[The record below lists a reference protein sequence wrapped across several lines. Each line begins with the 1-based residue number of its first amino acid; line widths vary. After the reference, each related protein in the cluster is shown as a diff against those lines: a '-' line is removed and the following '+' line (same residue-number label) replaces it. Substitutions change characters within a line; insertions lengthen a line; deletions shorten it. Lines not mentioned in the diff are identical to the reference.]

1 MKIKNNDSSV
11 LILETGTNNEKC
23 PRLEFRRKDSTISTS
38 SIHMDSYGLVISNS
52 IESTTP
58 GGGITFQTGGTNRG
72 FYNAISRFQ
81 ITKDGNLLPKTNK
94 TYNIGSDGK
103 KIKDVHVSGLFVS
116 DSIILG
122 EVPFKTIKSTGGDL
136 SIFIGSSVPK
146 IDKSNAKSNIA
157 IGDSALYNNTS
168 GGHNNAF
175 GSYALKK
182 NTTGSRNNAFGYGAL
197 YNNETGNNNIAI
209 GDSALYNNESGDGN
223 VAHGSQV
230 GDTLTT
236 GDSNVIIGS
245 KADVSAASAKNQIV
259 IGAGAKGMGD
269 STVVLGDSLTIKST
283 YLHGDIN
290 INRKYTIP
298 KVDGNKGNV
307 LKTDGEGT
315 VSWDSTSIDDLH
327 DVLLKD
333 SSLFLGTEPQ
343 SINNARHNTAIGIKV
358 FNNVTDGKNNTIMG
372 FNAASTLTTGDSNV
386 VIGYEANVNNANAL
400 NRIVIGARAIGFRDS
415 TVVLGD
421 SLSIQETFL
430 HGNININREYILPK
444 TPGTSGQILKYPTSG
459 KTLEWGEAT
468 GSIRINNLV
477 DAKTED
483 SSIYIGTVPSGTIST
498 STRPLRNTAIGI
510 DSLKSVDSGMFN
522 VANGFQAL
530 YSNTKGSFNVAN
542 GFRALYSNTTG
553 YNNVANGYR
562 VLYNNTTGNDNIANG
577 TNALSSNTTG
587 DANIA
592 NGTNALFSNTTGYY
606 NVANGPNALY
616 TNTTGYCNTASG
628 YRALYTNTTGILN
641 LAIGCTTLDVNTTG
655 SRNIGLG
662 TSSLAFNTKGHGNV
676 GVGYRSLFYNNY
688 GSTDSVGIVLSAGT
702 LWNNNTPTY
711 SKYGNIGIGTRA
723 LYSNETGNNNIGLGT
738 STMDSTTTGGSNVA
752 IGHGTMRNN
761 TTGSHNTVIGFRAGD
776 SIITGDNNIIIGNRA
791 RVDNTDAQG
800 QIVIGAGAKGMED
813 YSVVLGDSFT
823 IQRTYLHGTVNIDR
837 KYILPSTAGTGGQ
850 VLKYP
855 NTGKTLIWADDVTGV
870 GGGTSTFRGLT
881 DTPGAYGISG
891 QILTTNG
898 SAISWQTPTSVT
910 ELNDLSDIL
919 VQDSSIYIGTV
930 PSGTNSTSARPLR
943 NTAIGID
950 SLKSVT
956 NGMFN
961 VANGFQALY
970 SNTTGYNN
978 VANGYRVLYNN
989 TTGYNNVANGSY
1001 ALYWNTTGED
1011 NVASGKDALYSNTTG
1026 YNNVASGWYAL
1037 RNNTTGINNTASGSA
1052 TLEDNT
1058 TGNGNT
1064 ALGSFALCW
1073 NTTGSYNT
1081 AIGRVT
1087 LSSNITGSYNIGLG
1101 TSALAINTKGHG
1113 NIGVGYRSLFN
1124 NGWFSSDSIGFVL
1137 SAGSVRDNNTPLYS
1151 KYGNIGIGLR
1161 AIYSNKTGNNN
1172 IGIGTSTMDSTTT
1185 GGSNVAIGHGTM
1197 RNNTTGGNNTVM
1209 GFRAGDSII
1218 TGNYNVVIGNRARV
1232 DNTDAQG
1239 QIVIGAR
1246 AKGMEDYS
1254 VVLGD
1259 SLTIQKTY
1267 LHGTVN
1273 IDRKYIL
1280 PSTAGTSGQV
1290 LKYPAAGKTL
1300 EWVTRG
1306 NLDSL
1311 IINNT
1316 EVDLT
1321 SGSAIDLTKFA
1332 TGFKTTAA
1340 ETATLGTGTEGQI
1353 ITLYM
1358 HTYGGNMVVI
1368 VTNPGWKG
1376 LGTGTITFNAIG
1388 QICKLQYL
1396 DSKWFAISTSTVA
1409 FA

>member
-11 LILETGTNNEKC
+11 LILETGTNNDKC

-38 SIHMDSYGLVISNS
+38 SIHMDSYGLVLSNS

-103 KIKDVHVSGLFVS
+103 KIKGLFVS

-122 EVPFKTIKSTGGDL
+122 EVPFKTIKSTEGDL

-182 NTTGSRNNAFGYGAL
+182 NTTGSRNNALGSNAL
-197 YNNETGNNNIAI
+197 YNNTTGGQNNALGSN
-209 GDSALYNNESGDGN
+209 ALYNNTTGGQNNAFGSNALYNNDSGDGN
-223 VAHGSQV
+223 VAHGYQV

-333 SSLFLGTEPQ
+333 SSVFLGTEPQ

-358 FNNVTDGKNNTIMG
+358 FNNVTNGKNNTIIG

-386 VIGYEANVNNANAL
+386 VIGYEADVDNADAL
-400 NRIVIGARAIGFRDS
+400 NRIVIGSRAIGFSDS

-468 GSIRINNLV
+468 GSISINNLV

-498 STRPLRNTAIGI
+498 SARPLRNTAVGI
-510 DSLKSVDSGMFN
+510 DSLRNNTTGQYN
-522 VANGFQAL
+522 VGFGFQTL
-530 YSNTKGSFNVAN
+530 LNNTTGSFNVGIGSIALSLN
-542 GFRALYSNTTG
+542 TTGSFNVGIGSIALALNTTGDNNIAIGQEALFNNITGDNNIAIGAETLSLNTSGDDNIAIGHQSLYNNTTGGYNTAIGKYALYFNTTGNYNTAIGINSLPFNTTGGYNTAIGRRALYSNTTG
-553 YNNVANGYR
+553 DNNIAIGDNALDSNTIGDENIAIGSNT
-562 VLYNNTTGNDNIANG
+562 LFNNTTGGGNIAIG
-577 TNALSSNTTG
+577 VNALDSNTIG
-587 DANIA
+587 DVNIA
-592 NGTNALFSNTTGYY
+592 IGQH
-606 NVANGPNALY
+606 ALY
-616 TNTTGYCNTASG
+616 S
-628 YRALYTNTTGILN
+628 
-641 LAIGCTTLDVNTTG
+641 
-655 SRNIGLG
+655 
-662 TSSLAFNTKGHGNV
+662 NTKGHGNI
-676 GVGYRSLFYNNY
+676 GIGLLALYNNNI
-688 GSTDSVGIVLSAGT
+688 GSDDSIGFVLTSGNINGI
-702 LWNNNTPTY
+702 NTPVY
-711 SKYGNIGIGTRA
+711 SKYGNIGIGLRA
-723 LYSNETGNNNIGLGT
+723 IYNNKSGNNNIGIGT

-752 IGHGTMRNN
+752 IGHGTMPNN
-761 TTGSHNTVIGFRAGD
+761 TTGGHNTVIGFEAGTGLK
-776 SIITGDNNIIIGNRA
+776 TGDNNIIIGNHA

-823 IQRTYLHGTVNIDR
+823 IQ
-837 KYILPSTAGTGGQ
+837 
-850 VLKYP
+850 
-855 NTGKTLIWADDVTGV
+855 
-870 GGGTSTFRGLT
+870 
-881 DTPGAYGISG
+881 
-891 QILTTNG
+891 
-898 SAISWQTPTSVT
+898 
-910 ELNDLSDIL
+910 
-919 VQDSSIYIGTV
+919 
-930 PSGTNSTSARPLR
+930 
-943 NTAIGID
+943 
-950 SLKSVT
+950 
-956 NGMFN
+956 
-961 VANGFQALY
+961 
-970 SNTTGYNN
+970 
-978 VANGYRVLYNN
+978 
-989 TTGYNNVANGSY
+989 
-1001 ALYWNTTGED
+1001 
-1011 NVASGKDALYSNTTG
+1011 
-1026 YNNVASGWYAL
+1026 
-1037 RNNTTGINNTASGSA
+1037 
-1052 TLEDNT
+1052 
-1058 TGNGNT
+1058 
-1064 ALGSFALCW
+1064 
-1073 NTTGSYNT
+1073 
-1081 AIGRVT
+1081 
-1087 LSSNITGSYNIGLG
+1087 
-1101 TSALAINTKGHG
+1101 
-1113 NIGVGYRSLFN
+1113 
-1124 NGWFSSDSIGFVL
+1124 
-1137 SAGSVRDNNTPLYS
+1137 
-1151 KYGNIGIGLR
+1151 
-1161 AIYSNKTGNNN
+1161 
-1172 IGIGTSTMDSTTT
+1172 
-1185 GGSNVAIGHGTM
+1185 
-1197 RNNTTGGNNTVM
+1197 
-1209 GFRAGDSII
+1209 
-1218 TGNYNVVIGNRARV
+1218 
-1232 DNTDAQG
+1232 
-1239 QIVIGAR
+1239 
-1246 AKGMEDYS
+1246 
-1254 VVLGD
+1254 
-1259 SLTIQKTY
+1259 KTY

-1290 LKYPAAGKTL
+1290 LKYPATGKTL

-1332 TGFKTTAA
+1332 TGFKTAAA
-1340 ETATLGTGTEGQI
+1340 ETATLAAGTEGQI

-1358 HTYGGNMVVI
+1358 HTHGGNMVVT
-1368 VTNPGWKG
+1368 VTNAGWKVSG
-1376 LGTGTITFNAIG
+1376 TGTGTITFSAIG
-1388 QICKLQYL
+1388 QTCKLQYL
-1396 DSKWFAISTSTVA
+1396 DSKWFAISTSTVT